1 MLFVQLTELPNKE
14 CDGRMKIDLFRQL
27 HTNKQH
33 FLAPKVIETLIGHMN
48 EILQK
53 EERSQK
59 HDQMIELVIV
69 LFKQLLQIPEFEEK
83 ATALQS

>member
-1 MLFVQLTELPNKE
+1 MLFCQLTELPNKDCE
-14 CDGRMKIDLFRQL
+14 SRIKIDLFRQL

-33 FLAPKVIETLIGHMN
+33 FLAPKVIETLIMHIN

-59 HDQMIELVIV
+59 HEQMIELVIV
-69 LFKQLLQIPEFEEK
+69 LFKQLLQIPEYDDS
-83 ATALQS
+83 AY